1 MFIYRASQ
9 NDKLLFLFSS
19 HLTDCSLSLLIK
31 KNDFDVSNR
40 EIIGLLKNMGPSNQ
54 IVRRVCPC
62 QDSCR
67 RKQKIQVHFYF
78 YIILDG
84 WLNADDIGCFKFLET
99 GIGLTW
105 VEGQQK
111 CEDIGG
117 YLAEPHTHR
126 YSFLYCIKSPHCSYS
141 SLCDGGKVSQIWYLS
156 AR

>member
-1 MFIYRASQ
+1 MQCSVTGRVLLI
-9 NDKLLFLFSS
+9 KLLVLPFPS

-31 KNDFDVSNR
+31 KNRFWRSKCR
-40 EIIGLLKNMGPSNQ
+40 EIIGLWALRIKSWGEFVLAGTAVEEN
-54 IVRRVCPC
+54 
-62 QDSCR
+62 
-67 RKQKIQVHFYF
+67 KKIQVQFYF
-78 YIILDG
+78 YIFLDG

-99 GIGLTW
+99 STGLTW

-141 SLCDGGKVSQIWYLS
+141 LLCDGGKVSQI
-156 AR
+156 